1 MIDGK
6 VGANVQ
12 VLVIEDDESL
22 NHAVS
27 SVLREEGF
35 QVHVSL
41 RGDDGA
47 FMAEQ
52 NIYDLIILDLMLPG
66 MTGIAIIHYLRARGI
81 DTPILLLTAL
91 DAVERRV
98 EGLDAGADDYVVKPV
113 AFQELLARARAIL
126 RRHGTLSE
134 NGDIGIGPLTVRLRL
149 QEGYYN
155 QVPLKLSAKEFELLE
170 FLVINRNQI
179 LTREQI
185 LDRVWG
191 FESDTGIGIV
201 ELYVHYLRKKL
212 TAAGCPELIHTVR
225 GIGYMMKEKAHVPKD
240 EN

>member
-1 MIDGK
+1 M
-6 VGANVQ
+6 Q
-12 VLVIEDDESL
+12 VLVVEDDVSL

-35 QVHVSL
+35 QVHTAL
-41 RGDDGA
+41 RGDDGL

-66 MTGIAIIHYLRARGI
+66 MSGIAIIHSLRARKI
-81 DTPILLLTAL
+81 DTPILLLTAM

-126 RRHGTLSE
+126 RRHGTLTES
-134 NGDIGIGPLTVRLRL
+134 GDISVGPVSVRPRL
-149 QEGYYN
+149 QEGFVN
-155 QVPLKLSAKEFELLE
+155 DTALKLSIKEFELLE
-170 FLVINRNQI
+170 FLVINRSQI

-201 ELYVHYLRKKL
+201 DLYVHYLRKKL
-212 TAAGCPELIHTVR
+212 AAAGCPEMIHTVR
-225 GIGYMMKEKAHVPKD
+225 GIGYMMKEKQAHVPQNK
-240 EN
+240 N

>member
-1 MIDGK
+1 M
-6 VGANVQ
+6 Q
-12 VLVIEDDESL
+12 VLVVEDDVSL
-22 NHAVS
+22 SHAMS

-35 QVHVSL
+35 QVHASL
-41 RGDDGA
+41 RGDDGL

-52 NIYDLIILDLMLPG
+52 NIYDLIILDMMLPG
-66 MTGIAIIHYLRARGI
+66 MSGISIIHYLRSRKI

-134 NGDIGIGPLTVRLRL
+134 SGDISVGPISVRPRL
-149 QEGYYN
+149 QEGF
-155 QVPLKLSAKEFELLE
+155 VHDTALKLSAKEFELLE

-201 ELYVHYLRKKL
+201 DLYIHYLRKKL
-212 TAAGCPELIHTVR
+212 AGLGCPEMIHTVR
-225 GIGYMMKEKAHVPKD
+225 GIGYMLKEKPHVPKN